1 MKSERVQRWF
11 DFLFRKRSTANPFVI
26 IPIVVALIGFSSGFT
41 ALVFVEHYR
50 DFGVLSN
57 LQSLQVETLLG
68 GIRFEVLIFTLI
80 GGFAGLGIAFA
91 IHNPIKKIMEGT
103 RQIASGNFDSTI
115 DLDKLDEFALLG
127 RDFNKMA
134 SALSRYFTG
143 GVGSGWIILD
153 LNGIV
158 ISNDKGAEKLLDV
171 SSGELLAK
179 NADWIMRSVSLN
191 SQFKEAIELGIDAH
205 LESGEIEITGK
216 DKRGQLMD
224 FSLSTVLL
232 KDTEGK
238 ALAVA
243 VIFKDIAKVSEI
255 AERVQQA
262 DRLAALGS
270 MAAGLAHEIRNPLSS
285 IKGLAQ
291 LLGEKYEPE
300 DSAQSYTRIMTHEI
314 DRLDNVV
321 SNLLNFSQLGPGK
334 KKLCSLVDIVEQAAM
349 LVQAE
354 AGKSKVK
361 IKKTFSPDLPS
372 INGEDENLVQ
382 VFLNIL
388 LNAIQAAPLG
398 SQVEIVGKLKPAE
411 SEKGAYVQID
421 IRNPGAPID
430 SKIRSKI
437 FDPFFSTKK
446 EGTGLGLAISHQIVS
461 KHKGH
466 LHVSRDGDFTVFT
479 VEFPV

>member
-1 MKSERVQRWF
+1 
-11 DFLFRKRSTANPFVI
+11 
-26 IPIVVALIGFSSGFT
+26 VALIGFSSGFT

-57 LQSLQVETLLG
+57 LQSLQIETLLG

-103 RQIASGNFDSTI
+103 RQIARGNFDSTI

-134 SALSRYFTG
+134 SALSKYFTG
-143 GVGSGWIILD
+143 NIGSGWIIFD

-158 ISNDKGAEKLLDV
+158 ISNDKGAERLLDV

-179 NADWIMRSVSLN
+179 DADWIMRSVSLN
-191 SQFKEAIELGIDAH
+191 SQFKEAVELGINAH
-205 LESGEIEITGK
+205 LESEEIEISGK
-216 DKRGQLMD
+216 DKREQVIE

-243 VIFKDIAKVSEI
+243 VIFKDLAKVSEI
-255 AERVQQA
+255 AERVQHA

-291 LLGEKYEPE
+291 LLGEKYEPD
-300 DSAQSYTRIMTHEI
+300 DSAKSYTRIMTHEI

-334 KKLCSLVDIVEQAAM
+334 KKSCSLEDIVDQAAM

-354 AGKSKVK
+354 SGKSKVK
-361 IKKTFSPDLPS
+361 IIKRLPPDLPS
-372 INGEDENLVQ
+372 IWGEDENLVQ

-388 LNAIQAAPLG
+388 LNAVQAAPVG
-398 SQVEIVGKLKPAE
+398 SGVEIIGKLKPVK
-411 SEKGAYVQID
+411 SEKGACVQID
-421 IRNPGAPID
+421 IRNQGAPID
-430 SKIRSKI
+430 PKIRSKI

-466 LHVSRDGDFTVFT
+466 LRVSRDGDFTVFT

>member
-1 MKSERVQRWF
+1 
-11 DFLFRKRSTANPFVI
+11 
-26 IPIVVALIGFSSGFT
+26 
-41 ALVFVEHYR
+41 
-50 DFGVLSN
+50 
-57 LQSLQVETLLG
+57 
-68 GIRFEVLIFTLI
+68 
-80 GGFAGLGIAFA
+80 
-91 IHNPIKKIMEGT
+91 MEGT
-103 RQIASGNFDSTI
+103 RQIASGNFESTI
-115 DLDKLDEFALLG
+115 DIEKLDEFALLG
-127 RDFNKMA
+127 RDFNNMA
-134 SALSRYFTG
+134 SALNKYFTG
-143 GVGSGWIILD
+143 SIGSGWIIFD

-158 ISNDKGAEKLLDV
+158 ISNDKGAERLMDV
-171 SSGELLAK
+171 SSDELLAK
-179 NADWIMRSVSLN
+179 DADWIMRSVSLT
-191 SQFKEAIELGIDAH
+191 SQFKEAVELGIDAH

-216 DKRGQLMD
+216 DKKGQAMD
-224 FSLSTVLL
+224 FILSTVLL

-243 VIFKDIAKVSEI
+243 VIFRDIARVSEI

-291 LLGEKYEPE
+291 LLGEKYEPD

-314 DRLDNVV
+314 DRLDHVV

-334 KKLCSLVDIVEQAAM
+334 KKSCSLADIVDQAIM

-354 AGKSKVK
+354 SGKNKVK
-361 IKKTFSPDLPS
+361 IKKMFASDFPS
-372 INGEDENLVQ
+372 VWGEDENLVQ

-388 LNAIQAAPLG
+388 LNAIQAAPVG
-398 SQVEIVGKLKPAE
+398 SEIEIVGKLKPENVKNSAH
-411 SEKGAYVQID
+411 VQIE
-421 IRNPGAPID
+421 IRNQGVPID
-430 SKIRSKI
+430 PKIRSKI

-466 LHVSRDGDFTVFT
+466 LRVSRDGDFTVFT
-479 VEFPV
+479 VELPV